1 MPALALIEYCHEREI
16 LYLDA
21 CIEPWPGGYTNIHI
35 SPSERS
41 NYGFREQALA
51 LRQKLG
57 SGTTAVLCHGANPGL
72 ISHWVKRALL
82 NIAHDIEGITT
93 VPRTQ
98 DEWGQLAQKLDI
110 KIMQCAERDTQI
122 ARPFITPTTPPMPPC
137 CRSTNSAE
145 AISGCRTMYAC

>member
-1 MPALALIEYCHEREI
+1 MNGNT
-16 LYLDA
+16 YLDA

-122 ARPFITPTTPPMPPC
+122 AVTVH
-137 CRSTNSAE
+137 
-145 AISGCRTMYAC
+145 YAHSPHRCHHAVDQRIQRKQFQAAG